1 MNTKI
6 KARVL
11 ESVGRPVGVLPLDPR
26 PKQNRRLPR
35 KAINEHNSTTNIKL
49 GELKTGRFTRSNSVG
64 NSDSVKVTSA
74 TSTRS
79 AGSTRSRSG
88 SSSRTKP
95 KVTPPKASSSRNPRT
110 GSTVSDVS
118 YYGSDSDNEGQD
130 VKFFNMPSARSRPST
145 SLDGPVEKRLL
156 NPDYILSC
164 SQESDYNN
172 VYEIIQ
178 HGEEITDISNL
189 QQFKK
194 VKILDLSCNFIEKIQ
209 NLNDNLDIRE
219 LKLYDNRI
227 KVIENLDHLKE
238 LSCLQLQHNKI
249 RAIGKGLSQL
259 KKIKTLRLDSNLL
272 LKLETSDF
280 ISCVQ
285 LTSLDLSFNMLDN
298 LSALSYLPNLEELS
312 ASGNRLRKVNELS
325 RCKGLVELDLSN
337 NRLTDLSG
345 FTNLTHLQIL
355 RLSNNQITTLNMSGK
370 LKSLEELDVSA
381 NKIKELSPLLTAVP
395 NLQILNI
402 SDNNISIW
410 DQVLSLSKLG
420 DLVELFISGNP
431 FSEENGEKPGYFTE
445 LQSVIP
451 QLEILDG
458 ALVKKLIGKATA
470 PLMRPMSA
478 STVVS
483 VRQMDNQLKAVNQ
496 ELAELQTSISKRFE
510 SLRSTC
516 SSLPAEAPPS
526 SARSIPVPSPSEEPE
541 FRPCSSSR
549 SRIMMAQQ
557 YAASQNFT

>member
-1 MNTKI
+1 MTIGMTEEARMRKWIVALLLGLVFTAVYVRADEDEDDDEEVEEEEIDVAAVEAGKTTLVNPCEKKRCRRGEQCIVDEKRQPSCVCYQNCEEETDERYWVCSTKNI
-6 KARVL
+6 TYKSDCL
-11 ESVGRPVGVLPLDPR
+11 LDR
-26 PKQNRRLPR
+26 EHCLCRRKDAACKNLAE
-35 KAINEHNSTTNIKL
+35 K
-49 GELKTGRFTRSNSVG
+49 
-64 NSDSVKVTSA
+64 KVHL
-74 TSTRS
+74 
-79 AGSTRSRSG
+79 
-88 SSSRTKP
+88 
-95 KVTPPKASSSRNPRT
+95 
-110 GSTVSDVS
+110 D
-118 YYGSDSDNEGQD
+118 YYGGC
-130 VKFFNMPSARSRPST
+130 R
-145 SLDGPVEKRLL
+145 
-156 NPDYILSC
+156 
-164 SQESDYNN
+164 
-172 VYEIIQ
+172 
-178 HGEEITDISNL
+178 
-189 QQFKK
+189 
-194 VKILDLSCNFIEKIQ
+194 EKIQ

-238 LSCLQLQHNKI
+238 LSCLQLQHNRI

-496 ELAELQTSISKRFE
+496 ELAELQTSISK
-510 SLRSTC
+510 
-516 SSLPAEAPPS
+516 
-526 SARSIPVPSPSEEPE
+526 
-541 FRPCSSSR
+541 
-549 SRIMMAQQ
+549 
-557 YAASQNFT
+557 